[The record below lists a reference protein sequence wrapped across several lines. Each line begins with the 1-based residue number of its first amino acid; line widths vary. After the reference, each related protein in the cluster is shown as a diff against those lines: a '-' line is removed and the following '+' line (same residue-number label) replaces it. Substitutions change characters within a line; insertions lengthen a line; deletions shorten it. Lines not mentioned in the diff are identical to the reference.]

1 MTRISRSALY
11 LAAVSCSA
19 LLASAGYA
27 QEVTTQE
34 GEVLEE
40 GEVQEVVVSGARER
54 GAVLGNSRPEAQL
67 DAADIR
73 SLGVS
78 SVSDLLSELGP
89 ELQSTSG
96 RPPITLLEGHRIASF
111 REIARIPSE
120 AIARVDILSEEVGLR
135 YGYGADQKVM
145 NIVLRER
152 FRAFNG
158 EVDARMPTSGDG
170 NSLEIEGGIFLI
182 GRGERVNIGAE
193 HNSVSSIL
201 ETDRGLDRP
210 ESVARTLRPSQ
221 EDLTIDASYS
231 RTLDDRTKATVS
243 GQLATDRRESLVGL
257 VFPGVT
263 IPGGTPYSSGSADS
277 IFYPQAG
284 GVNALGRSTSNQSAE
299 LGLTVNGQRSTGQWT
314 LTANY
319 GRTESRGITARPF
332 NLVDYAAAVASGDPI
347 ANPALP
353 IAPSFITP
361 RPADLTR
368 TFTDTANVDFIYN
381 RSILALP
388 AGDVAATA
396 KIGGSLLRL
405 ESLQERDFVPTDR
418 FVKRDT
424 AQASVN
430 LDFPITSTASAIGRL
445 SANFSGGVEHLSDA
459 GTLRTF
465 GVGANWSPIRMI
477 SLSAN
482 YTNDESAASPQ
493 QLGDPRT
500 ITQFVP
506 LFDFV
511 RGESVLVTTITG
523 GNSALR
529 EAKVE
534 NFRVGGNINLSQ
546 DPNLRLNVDYSRRR
560 TRGGVMGFPG
570 VTADTAVAFPDRFQR
585 DIDGRL
591 VQVDLR
597 PINIAEQKR
606 DVLRWGFNFS
616 KRLSASQRQMEAM
629 RQAAQRRQAD
639 GEGPRRGR
647 GQGEAPAQ
655 GEGQAGTPA
664 NGAPPAG
671 DAGAPAQAQGTPPAR
686 QAPGGGRAG
695 GFGGGPGGGRL
706 DFSLHHD
713 WALVNTTQ
721 FAPALP
727 VLDLLDG
734 DTLGSGSGPSR
745 HSVQLRTGISRGGY
759 GIRVHAEWSSA
770 TKVNG
775 IAGVPSSQ
783 LNFSDLAKVDL
794 RSFVNFSQ
802 MPRLVEKVPFLRGTR
817 LQVSVDNVFDA
828 RQRVADGNGAVPF
841 AYQPAFLDPLGRT
854 VRVSIRKLFL

>member
-19 LLASAGYA
+19 LLASVSYA
-27 QEVTTQE
+27 QEVTTSE
-34 GEVLEE
+34 EEVLED

-67 DAADIR
+67 DAADVR

-78 SVSDLLSELGP
+78 SVSDLLTELGP
-89 ELQSTSG
+89 ELRSASG

-111 REIARIPSE
+111 REIARIPAE

-158 EVDARMPTSGDG
+158 EIDARMPTAGDG
-170 NSLEIEGGIFLI
+170 NSLELEGGIFLI
-182 GRGERVNIGAE
+182 GRGERINIGAE

-210 ESVARTLRPSQ
+210 ESIARTLRPSQ

-231 RTLDDRTKATVS
+231 RTLDDRTKATIS

-277 IFYPQAG
+277 IFYPQGG
-284 GVNALGRSTSNQSAE
+284 GVNALERSTNNQSAE

-319 GRTESRGITARPF
+319 GRSESRGVTARPF
-332 NLVDYAAAVASGDPI
+332 NLADYATAVAAGDPL

-353 IAPSFITP
+353 IAPSFITS

-368 TFTDTANVDFIYN
+368 TFTDTANIDFIYN

-396 KIGGSLLRL
+396 KVGGSLLRL

-424 AQASVN
+424 AHASVN
-430 LDFPITSTASAIGRL
+430 LDFPLASTASAIGRL
-445 SANFSGGVEHLSDA
+445 SANFSGGLEHLSDA

-465 GVGANWSPIRMI
+465 GAGANWSPIRMI

-482 YTNDESAASPQ
+482 YTNEESAASPQ

-500 ITQFVP
+500 FTQFVP

-511 RGESVLVTTITG
+511 RGESVLVTTVTG
-523 GNSALR
+523 GNPGLR

-534 NFRVGGNINLSQ
+534 NFRVGGNISVSQ

-570 VTADTAVAFPDRFQR
+570 VTADTALAFPDRFQR

-597 PINIAEQKR
+597 PINISEQKR

-616 KRLSASQRQMEAM
+616 KRLSASQRQIEAM

-647 GQGEAPAQ
+647 GQGQAQ
-655 GEGQAGTPA
+655 GEGQP
-664 NGAPPAG
+664 GAPADGAQTAG
-671 DAGAPAQAQGTPPAR
+671 AEGAPAQAQATPPAR
-686 QAPGGGRAG
+686 QGQGGGGGGRFG
-695 GFGGGPGGGRL
+695 GGGPGGGRV

-721 FAPALP
+721 FAPTLP

-745 HSVQLRTGISRGGY
+745 HTVQLRSGISRGGY

-775 IAGVPSSQ
+775 VAGVPSSQ

-817 LQVSVDNVFDA
+817 LQISVDNVFDA
-828 RQRVADGNGAVPF
+828 KQRVTDGNGAVPF

-854 VRVSIRKLFL
+854 VRVTIRKLFL